1 MYTYLKKN
9 IFCLLI
15 ILISFI
21 TTPSKATEEDDHEN
35 RHGVRVTLKAESEY
49 AKDEPSLKKSSF
61 SSEVMPLEE
70 TKPSWQSYLTS
81 PVKAVAYTAYDVL
94 QYTVQNPKKSV
105 FIGLFLVSQAI
116 GVAADCNC
124 LCVNLRNATDKVYL
138 GYIDDASCNRAC
150 NQLAG
155 NWNVDGKPEC

>member
-9 IFCLLI
+9 LFCLLI
-15 ILISFI
+15 ILLSFI
-21 TTPSKATEEDDHEN
+21 TTASKAAEDDEHEN
-35 RHGVRVTLKAESEY
+35 KHRISVTLKAEAED
-49 AKDEPSLKKSSF
+49 ATDKPSLKKQLSSQ
-61 SSEVMPLEE
+61 VMPLEE
-70 TKPSWQSYLTS
+70 TKASWTS
-81 PVKAVAYTAYDVL
+81 CLMAPVKIAAYTAYDVL